1 LELYYNLT
9 ANRGVK
15 CWNRLGKNVILSC
28 RVLPHLCNHSQKKFS
43 KEYADIVDELER
55 NGRLSMPTG
64 EKVDSTLFAIRV
76 IQAGNVRVFYV
87 YGKENNIYGL
97 HGYVKKTQQIPA
109 KEKRLAEKI
118 VKLLRKEELL

>member
-1 LELYYNLT
+1 MLKPTRKKRYTELLRVT
-9 ANRGVK
+9 AFM
-15 CWNRLGKNVILSC
+15 
-28 RVLPHLCNHSQKKFS
+28 QAQS
-43 KEYADIVDELER
+43 KEMQHEYADIVDELER

-87 YGKENNIYGL
+87 YGKGNNIYGL
-97 HGYVKKTQQIPA
+97 HGYVKKTQQILA

-118 VKLLRKEELL
+118 VKLLRKEDLL

>member
-1 LELYYNLT
+1 MQQTARKKRYTELP
-9 ANRGVK
+9 
-15 CWNRLGKNVILSC
+15 
-28 RVLPHLCNHSQKKFS
+28 RVSAFMQSQSKKIQQ
-43 KEYADIVDELER
+43 EYADIVDELER

-64 EKVDSTLFAIRV
+64 EKVDLTLFAIRV

-109 KEKRLAEKI
+109 KEKTLAEKI
-118 VKLLRKEELL
+118 VKQLRKEGLL